1 MQGLG
6 LAITGQ
12 LSLLVWTCRDSSF
25 LTNRRVFAAA
35 DCGIPDGIK
44 VDEAGNI
51 WTGTGEGV
59 AVYSPGQRV
68 ALHCSCM
75 MSSAL
80 QPSPELAD
88 CLQHA
93 PMLQPVCKL
102 LRHCLCVHE
111 SDGQCQGCM
120 VWLSSHL
127 IDAASVLHLPCGVLG
142 KHCRGSQ
149 PDVSV

>member
-1 MQGLG
+1 MQGRCSLGRIAVQGLG

-68 ALHCSCM
+68 ALHCSCI

-93 PMLQPVCKL
+93 LMLAACVQAAAALPVC
-102 LRHCLCVHE
+102 
-111 SDGQCQGCM
+111 
-120 VWLSSHL
+120 
-127 IDAASVLHLPCGVLG
+127 P
-142 KHCRGSQ
+142 
-149 PDVSV
+149 

>member
-6 LAITGQ
+6 QATARQ

-44 VDEAGNI
+44 VDEAGNV

-59 AVYSPGQRV
+59 AVYSPGQLL
-68 ALHCSCM
+68 ALHCSGI

-80 QPSPELAD
+80 KLSPELVE
-88 CLQHA
+88 CLQNA
-93 PMLQPVCKL
+93 LMLQPVCEL
-102 LRHCLCVHE
+102 SRHCLCVRE
-111 SDGQCQGCM
+111 SGCQCQGCM
-120 VWLSSHL
+120 VWPSSYL
-127 IDAASVLHLPCGVLG
+127 MDAASVLHLPWGVFG
-142 KHCRGSQ
+142 EPCRGSQ
-149 PDVSV
+149 HDVSI